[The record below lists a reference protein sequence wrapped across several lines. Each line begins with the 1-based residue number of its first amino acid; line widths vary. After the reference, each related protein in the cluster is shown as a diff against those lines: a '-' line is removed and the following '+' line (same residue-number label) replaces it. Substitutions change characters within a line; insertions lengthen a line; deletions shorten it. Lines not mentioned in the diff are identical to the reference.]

1 MIKPEIFVRN
11 CELPDC
17 PNRRGLWRN
26 LLEPQQGYSLEGRW
40 YCSPECFELAA
51 ATAIQKL
58 IGGMGRPQAKPHRV
72 PLGLLMLSRGLVDD
86 EQLKK
91 ALRAQK
97 DSGGGRVGE
106 WLRHI
111 GAVSE
116 EQVTQ
121 ILGLQY
127 SAAVFPLER
136 SKRYLECAHMVPFHL
151 LEATGMIPVHHLPAS
166 RHLYVAFGD
175 RISHSALFALEK
187 MLMCRTEPCL
197 GVKSLIQRAIEEL
210 RKLPHDTEILAAG
223 ITDPQEMAGTIL
235 DHAENQAA
243 ADVRISGFDGY
254 IWARVFFPPAHTDLI
269 FQAPKTPRAA
279 PPKPSK

>member
-1 MIKPEIFVRN
+1 MIKPEIFVRS

-17 PNRRGLWRN
+17 PNRRGLWRA
-26 LLEPQQGYSLEGRW
+26 LLEPQRGYSLEGRW
-40 YCSPECFELAA
+40 YCSPECFENA
-51 ATAIQKL
+51 ATLAIRKL
-58 IGGMGRPQAKPHRV
+58 IAGMGRPLTKPHRV

-97 DSGGGRVGE
+97 ESGGGRVGE

-116 EQVTQ
+116 EQVTRA
-121 ILGLQY
+121 LGLQS

-151 LEATGMIPVHHLPAS
+151 LEAAEMIPVHHLPAS

-175 RISHSALFALEK
+175 RINHSALFALEK

-197 GVKSLIQRAIEEL
+197 AVKSLIQRALEEL
-210 RKLPHDTEILAAG
+210 RRQPQEMETLAAG
-223 ITDPQEMAGTIL
+223 IADPQKMAGTIL
-235 DHAENQAA
+235 DHAETQAA

-254 IWARVFFPPAHTDLI
+254 IWARVLSPPSHTDLL
-269 FQAPKTPRAA
+269 FQIPRTSRTV
-279 PPKPSK
+279 PSEPAK

>member
-1 MIKPEIFVRN
+1 MIKPEILVRS

-17 PNRRGLWRN
+17 PNRRGLWRA
-26 LLEPQQGYSLEGRW
+26 LLEPQSGYMLEGRW
-40 YCSPECFELAA
+40 YCSPECFEHA
-51 ATAIQKL
+51 ATTAIRKL
-58 IGGMGRPQAKPHRV
+58 IASMGRPPGKPHRV

-136 SKRYLECAHMVPFHL
+136 SKRYLECADMVPFRL
-151 LEATGMIPVHHLPAS
+151 LEAAEMIPVHHLPAS

-175 RISHSALFALEK
+175 RINHSALFALEK

-197 GVKSLIQRAIEEL
+197 VVKSLMQRALEEL
-210 RKLPHDTEILAAG
+210 RKRPHDMEILAAG
-223 ITDPQEMAGTIL
+223 VTDPQEMAGTIL
-235 DHAENQAA
+235 DHAETHAA

-254 IWARVFFPPAHTDLI
+254 IWARVLFPPSHTDLL
-269 FQAPKTPRAA
+269 FQTRKTP
-279 PPKPSK
+279 PIVP